1 MAHQNAMSKPVA
13 RFPWRAV
20 MAPDR
25 TTART
30 AVPNEPPSCWA
41 ILVTTL
47 EWAICCLSRPR
58 KATAITGIV
67 TAPRPKPRMTRQS
80 ASSHAEVC
88 GPARA
93 KGTVEAATMRKPATA
108 TGRAPILSV
117 SRPARPRESKAPTPC
132 GTSMM
137 PAVRGETPR
146 TSW

>member
-1 MAHQNAMSKPVA
+1 MAHQNAMSKPMA

-47 EWAICCLSRPR
+47 EWAICSLPRPR
-58 KATAITGIV
+58 NATVITEMV
-67 TAPRPKPRMTRQS
+67 TAPRPRPRSTSHS
-80 ASSHAEVC
+80 ASSHAFVC
-88 GPARA
+88 GPAKA
-93 KGTVEAATMRKPATA
+93 KGIVAAATMTKPTTA

-117 SRPARPRESKAPTPC
+117 SRPARPRESSVPTPC
-132 GTSMM
+132 GTSMS
-137 PAVRGETPR
+137 PAVSAEAPR